1 MRVGL
6 DVGGTKT
13 DAVVIDDAGKVQAA
27 VRRPTGWGPDAVT
40 ATVVDAVAA
49 LAGELAL
56 PVGAFASV
64 GIGIPG
70 LIEPGSTRVMHAVN
84 LGIVELD
91 LATAVGPALGLPV
104 AVENDVKAA
113 ALGAYALES
122 AAGGTLAYLN
132 FGTGVAAGIVVDG
145 VLWTGS
151 TGTAGEVGHLS
162 IDAKGP
168 LCTCGQRGCVEAFSG
183 GGTVARRWGRPGE
196 LPIRDIFD
204 AADAGDPT
212 AIELRD
218 GLGYGVAAAVRALVL
233 TVDAGTV
240 VLGGGITMLADR
252 LMAVVGAELE
262 RSAEASPFIRSLRLD
277 ERVRLLPAGSPVAA
291 IGAALV
297 GAGRDT
303 EEVLAHG

>member
-56 PVGAFASV
+56 PVAAFASV

-91 LATAVGPALGLPV
+91 LAAAVGPALGLPV

-113 ALGAYALES
+113 ALGAYALEG
-122 AAGGTLAYLN
+122 ATGGTLAYLN

-162 IDAKGP
+162 IDANGP
-168 LCTCGQRGCVEAFSG
+168 LCTCGQRGCVEA
-183 GGTVARRWGRPGE
+183 
-196 LPIRDIFD
+196 
-204 AADAGDPT
+204 
-212 AIELRD
+212 
-218 GLGYGVAAAVRALVL
+218 
-233 TVDAGTV
+233 
-240 VLGGGITMLADR
+240 
-252 LMAVVGAELE
+252 
-262 RSAEASPFIRSLRLD
+262 
-277 ERVRLLPAGSPVAA
+277 
-291 IGAALV
+291 
-297 GAGRDT
+297 
-303 EEVLAHG
+303 

>member
-13 DAVVIDDAGKVQAA
+13 DAVAIDDAGNVQAR
-27 VRRPTGWGPDAVT
+27 VRLATGWGPDAV
-40 ATVVDAVAA
+40 ARTVVDAATA
-49 LAGELAL
+49 LGDELGL
-56 PVGAFASV
+56 PVAAFASV

-70 LIEPGSTRVMHAVN
+70 RIEPGSTSVLHAVN
-84 LGIVELD
+84 LGIEEFD
-91 LATAVGPALGLPV
+91 LAAAVGPALGLPV

-113 ALGAYALES
+113 ALGAAALVD
-122 AAGGTLAYLN
+122 GRGTLAYLN

-145 VLWTGS
+145 ELWSGAS
-151 TGTAGEVGHLS
+151 GTAGEVGHLS
-162 IDAKGP
+162 IDPNGP
-168 LCTCGQRGCVEAFSG
+168 LCTCGQHGCVEAFSG

-204 AADAGDPT
+204 AAEAGDAF

-218 GLGYGVAAAVRALVL
+218 GIGYGVSAAIRALVL

-240 VLGGGITMLADR
+240 VLGGGITMLGDR
-252 LMAVVGAELE
+252 LMAVVNAELE
-262 RSAEASPFIRSLRLD
+262 RSADASPFIRSLHLED
-277 ERVRLLPAGSPVAA
+277 RVRVLPAGSPVAA
-291 IGAALV
+291 IGAALLGV
-297 GAGRDT
+297 DRDT